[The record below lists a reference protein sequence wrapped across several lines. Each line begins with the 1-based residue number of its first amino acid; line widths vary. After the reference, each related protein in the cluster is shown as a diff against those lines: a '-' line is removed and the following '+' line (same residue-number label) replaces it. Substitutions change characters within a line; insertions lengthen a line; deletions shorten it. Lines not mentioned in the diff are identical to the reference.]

1 MNFFRKF
8 AELQTLMIQHNA
20 GLTASHPYATTPIN
34 WPFLLSGISFWT
46 QNDTKRQIYMIGNVV
61 GWWTCVVSLS
71 VFTGIVGA
79 DLLARRR
86 GIQPIPDCRSSNPSP
101 STPALMDFSP
111 FTVVR
116 NRLWNSSGFFF
127 IAWAFHYFPFYLM
140 NRQLFLH
147 HYLPAHLC
155 SALVAGSVFNFIMGE
170 SINYPISVPGPGMR
184 RMPAARSDVGR
195 NAWVVVG
202 VYLVPL
208 IAMFVFLAPLTY
220 GIPEYVVIS
229 QGPAKSF

>member
-1 MNFFRKF
+1 
-8 AELQTLMIQHNA
+8 
-20 GLTASHPYATTPIN
+20 
-34 WPFLLSGISFWT
+34 
-46 QNDTKRQIYMIGNVV
+46 
-61 GWWTCVVSLS
+61 VS
-71 VFTGIVGA
+71 T
-79 DLLARRR
+79 DRY
-86 GIQPIPDCRSSNPSP
+86 PS
-101 STPALMDFSP
+101 

-170 SINYPISVPGPGMR
+170 SINYPISIPGPGMR
-184 RMPAARSDVGR
+184 RMPAARSDVAR

-202 VYLVPL
+202 VYLVPF

-220 GIPEYVVIS
+220 GIPEYVMIS
-229 QGPAKSF
+229 QDPAKSFFGANLLLFADWMASRSTQGGCCPPGPSTLRPRRSLFRSRLFLNVSIW